1 MIKAILTLS
10 QIAEQRYFLA
20 PNIAGLKESVFTLGM
35 EFLRLDFNTVV
46 LDKNDLSAAIGKDE
60 QKKSDALLDILAN
73 EPGKTLIYAGTYA
86 NIGRVANLLMTSLA
100 SSQSTLLAEFQAWL
114 SKNYDPN
121 WALPKLVIK
130 GVGIHN
136 GRLHKSLSQI
146 QVKLFDEADGL
157 EQIISTS
164 SIIEG
169 FNTSAET
176 VVLWSNRN
184 GRARINDFTYKN
196 IIGRGGRMFRHFIGK
211 IFILEE
217 PPADEETQLELE
229 FPYELLGTFDEKT
242 LDVEFSKEQVAAIER
257 YTTEMKQLVGDDN
270 FNYFREEDAFQS
282 NNSNLILRIAS
293 DIKNNGGSW
302 NGLEYLNSTDPETWG
317 RHLYKLINL

>member
-1 MIKAILTLS
+1 
-10 QIAEQRYFLA
+10 
-20 PNIAGLKESVFTLGM
+20 
-35 EFLRLDFNTVV
+35 
-46 LDKNDLSAAIGKDE
+46 
-60 QKKSDALLDILAN
+60 
-73 EPGKTLIYAGTYA
+73 
-86 NIGRVANLLMTSLA
+86 
-100 SSQSTLLAEFQAWL
+100 
-114 SKNYDPN
+114 
-121 WALPKLVIK
+121 
-130 GVGIHN
+130 
-136 GRLHKSLSQI
+136 
-146 QVKLFDEADGL
+146 
-157 EQIISTS
+157 
-164 SIIEG
+164 
-169 FNTSAET
+169 
-176 VVLWSNRN
+176 
-184 GRARINDFTYKN
+184 
-196 IIGRGGRMFRHFIGK
+196 MFRHFIGK

-229 FPYELLGTFDEKT
+229 FPDELLGTFDEKT